1 MIWWYDLTPNSPL
14 SVSENDIKAK
24 ESGFEYCEFFS
35 CILMSAVLFVF
46 IWTKKKKQIL
56 VGLKMDEIWI
66 LPKILQ
72 RQKYF
77 KSQKVKTQPLFL
89 SANCHL
95 LGPVSFQ
102 ILCII
107 IKLKISL
114 ILKCS
119 FLNCAYLHQSWDI
132 FICPFWENNQVS
144 QVRRDWCDVKI
155 FCLLFWKN
163 NQVSEVRREWCDV
176 IK

>member
-14 SVSENDIKAK
+14 YVSENDIETKK
-24 ESGFEYCEFFS
+24 SGFEYCEFFS

>member
-1 MIWWYDLTPNSPL
+1 MTSPPIHHYL
-14 SVSENDIKAK
+14 SLKTTLRPKNQVLNTVS
-24 ESGFEYCEFFS
+24 FS
-35 CILMSAVLFVF
+35 PVSWCLQSYLSSYGPG
-46 IWTKKKKQIL
+46 KKQIL

-132 FICPFWENNQVS
+132 FICPFWENNKVS
-144 QVRRDWCDVKI
+144 EVRRDWCDVKI
-155 FCLLFWKN
+155 LSVN
-163 NQVSEVRREWCDV
+163 
-176 IK
+176 